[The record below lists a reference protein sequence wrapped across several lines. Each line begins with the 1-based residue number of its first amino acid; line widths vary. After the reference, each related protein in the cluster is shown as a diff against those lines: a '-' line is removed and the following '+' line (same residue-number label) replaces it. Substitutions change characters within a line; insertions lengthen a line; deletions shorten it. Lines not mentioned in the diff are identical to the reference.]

1 MDEEKRGE
9 SVKNNDTKTTGVT
22 LDEDER
28 SESVTGGLQQTKR
41 KDVTGHEKRQRG
53 QRGNTRRRQKRWIG
67 HGRMKKKENRLE
79 AKATGKTLQTGLFWR
94 HSGRNGNPSR
104 DACVSEDL
112 KC

>member
-41 KDVTGHEKRQRG
+41 KDVTGHEKRQ
-53 QRGNTRRRQKRWIG
+53 
-67 HGRMKKKENRLE
+67 
-79 AKATGKTLQTGLFWR
+79 
-94 HSGRNGNPSR
+94 
-104 DACVSEDL
+104 
-112 KC
+112 